1 MMLVSR
7 RLVASKVASMALVS
21 AELAREAVTM
31 ALVSRRLASKVA
43 SMALISIE
51 LTREAVTMAL
61 VSRAGLHCFAWRI
74 KSITRS
80 ER

>member
-7 RLVASKVASMALVS
+7 RLVASKVASMARV
-21 AELAREAVTM
+21 
-31 ALVSRRLASKVA
+31 
-43 SMALISIE
+43 SIE

-74 KSITRS
+74 KSTTRS

>member
-21 AELAREAVTM
+21 ER
-31 ALVSRRLASKVA
+31 
-43 SMALISIE
+43 

-61 VSRAGLHCFAWRI
+61 VSMSWSAGWLAWHW
-74 KSITRS
+74 SAGG
-80 ER
+80 

>member
-7 RLVASKVASMALVS
+7 RLVASMVASMALVS
-21 AELAREAVTM
+21 ER
-31 ALVSRRLASKVA
+31 
-43 SMALISIE
+43 

-61 VSRAGLHCFAWRI
+61 VSKSWSAGWLGRI
-74 KSITRS
+74 KSTTRS